1 MNTNIYYNMMKK
13 FTKLAYAGAI
23 ALLSIGFSACSSSDD
38 VAEVNPTYDG
48 NAVRTDFAF
57 NINMGT
63 TQTRMTGENTQQ
75 GGTGFRG
82 MQDMYLFSFSEV
94 PARDKTANNNNF
106 PLGSLTNDEITASQS
121 SKIYALSIPVGTNN
135 FLFYGKAKNDGET
148 KFQIGSLES
157 SITTSTKDVND
168 ITFSLDPICT
178 SLGNDAN
185 NLAAYLTAVAKAS
198 YTDNKGTTD
207 DTSDDVTTTWA
218 STVTLAG
225 TDGNF
230 RSLAQLYSDFTT
242 TKTGEVRSGSVENI
256 KEMILRLYR
265 TAKAI
270 NQESSNT
277 TVAGVAGAI
286 CTAIKASTSGIT
298 VSVTDT
304 DTDTDP
310 SNWTVTLNGAE
321 ETFPANLNLP
331 MGAAQLSFTTAN
343 TFTYANSVGSSDNI
357 QVALDKINYP
367 AELVYFDNSPIITS
381 DVYKEA
387 SEYPTNTAGW
397 DGTSTTTSENKFNT
411 DWTRNSTITPSTRAV
426 AMQNNV
432 NYGVALLE
440 SDVKLA
446 SNTMTD
452 NMKAITGSTA
462 NQSIDVS
469 TPDNALK
476 VTGLL
481 IGGQPEHVEWDM
493 THTHSNSTTSGWNE
507 NNDFDHVI
515 YDKDV
520 SASLG
525 EAALTTSATTNKN
538 YTVVLD
544 NYTADTNGQKNVK
557 IALEIKNGKT
567 PFYGKYNLIP
577 ANSTFYLVGELDLSQ
592 TGATYTPNTDRTAED
607 SKYRITKESTK
618 RVFVQDYK
626 TVANIT
632 ISSDALADAYST
644 IPDLTTSQVVFGLS
658 VDLNWEPGI
667 TFSVEM

>member
-63 TQTRMTGENTQQ
+63 TQTRMTGGKTQQ

-94 PARDKTANNNNF
+94 PARDKTANNNIF
-106 PLGSLTNDEITASQS
+106 PLGSLTNVEITASQS

-178 SLGNDAN
+178 SLGNDAT
-185 NLAAYLTAVAKAS
+185 NLAAYLTAVAGAS

-207 DTSDDVTTTWA
+207 DTSDDVTTSWA

-242 TKTGEVRSGSVENI
+242 PKTGEVRSGSVENI

-286 CTAIKASTSGIT
+286 CTAIKTTTSDI
-298 VSVTDT
+298 SVTVNA
-304 DTDTDP
+304 TDTDP
-310 SNWTVTLNGAE
+310 SNWTVTLGGANAD
-321 ETFPANLNLP
+321 FPANLNLP
-331 MGAAQLSFTTAN
+331 MGAAQLSFTDAN
-343 TFTYANSVGSSDNI
+343 TFTYAESVGSSDNI
-357 QVALDKINYP
+357 QVALSKINYP

-381 DVYKEA
+381 NVYKKA
-387 SEYPTNTAGW
+387 TDYPVTTAGW
-397 DGTSTTTSENKFNT
+397 DATSTTGTVKTFDS

-469 TPDNALK
+469 TTDNALR

-481 IGGQPEHVEWDM
+481 IGGQPAHVEWDM

-577 ANSTFYLVGELDLSQ
+577 ANSTFYLVGELDLSK
-592 TGATYTPNTDRTAED
+592 TDETYTPNTDRTAED
-607 SKYRITKESTK
+607 SKYRITQESTK

-626 TVANIT
+626 TVAKIT